1 MSEQVQDGTSKLR
14 LSAARSNSRLLK
26 GYGPLAALLVAF
38 VLMAML
44 VPTKAPQQEVVHE
57 SQAGAATTGDSGATA
72 GSTTSTT
79 APGSAASGAAAG
91 TAGGSAAAAGAAAG
105 GHAQTATAAAA
116 ATGKSGSCPGQPEQV
131 PGDPVLAAVHRVLG
145 QQRWG
150 HLAGCDRQLDQR
162 DLPEYGG
169 LRELPADAGLTR
181 RRRHHR
187 HDGRYR
193 ADHQRAGHL
202 LRHPL
207 PVLRAQAQHRV
218 LQRPGL
224 DHQRAPG
231 QRPAAG
237 RRGRRH
243 GGPAAARLRRAGR
256 RDRALRRGAGRPEGD
271 LDRGALPVG
280 LVHGPVR
287 AVHVEPRHRVQ
298 RRRHGHPGP
307 LPEVHGGREGGLR
320 RGQPAQPAAQGGHHR
335 PERPVVPDGGRGGGA
350 AGGGGGL
357 PGGGQ
362 HPVPAEPVHAL
373 EPGGHGDQPAAER
386 RHHHGDLRL

>member
-1 MSEQVQDGTSKLR
+1 MSEQVQGGTSKLR

-72 GSTTSTT
+72 GSTTATT
-79 APGSAASGAAAG
+79 APGSTASGAAAG
-91 TAGGSAAAAGAAAG
+91 TAGGSAAAARG
-105 GHAQTATAAAA
+105 GGRARADGDGRGGGDRQ
-116 ATGKSGSCPGQPEQV
+116 ERVV
-131 PGDPVLAAVHRVLG
+131 PGPARAGPRRPVLAAVHRVLG
-145 QQRWG
+145 QQRRG
-150 HLAGCDRQLDQR
+150 HLAGRDRQLDQR
-162 DLPEYGG
+162 DLPEHGG

-181 RRRHHR
+181 RGQHHR
-187 HDGRYR
+187 HHGRYR

-224 DHQRAPG
+224 HHQRAPG

-320 RGQPAQPAAQGGHHR
+320 RGQPAEPAAQGGHHR
-335 PERPVVPDGGRGGGA
+335 PERPVVPDGGRRGGA